1 MRWILS
7 LVLTLS
13 VFSSIVSASDQCSH
27 LLTDS
32 NIFESTISNYR
43 LPFELKESIELEGT
57 QFALVRAKVKYA
69 RETKS
74 AEEVWFIINKRFKK
88 MVLTIELPKAQ
99 QSVRLERIG
108 SYSLVMGTSVDFY
121 GESKVTIFDPYN
133 LNTIVI
139 PNNKSALLRLKDHYR

>member
-7 LVLTLS
+7 FVLTLT
-13 VFSSIVSASDQCSH
+13 FLSSTASASDQCSH

-32 NIFESTISNYR
+32 NIFESTVSNYK
-43 LPFELKESIELEGT
+43 LPIELKASTEIDST
-57 QFALVRAKVKYA
+57 QFVLVRAKVKYA

-74 AEEVWFIINKRFKK
+74 AEEVWFIINKRFNKL
-88 MVLTIELPKAQ
+88 VQTIELPKAQ
-99 QSVRLERIG
+99 QTVRVERVG

-121 GESKVTIFDPYN
+121 GESKVTVFDPYN

-139 PNNKSALLRLKDHYR
+139 PNTESALSRLKDNYR